1 MLVGFRI
8 KKEKEVC
15 GMKNWKTRIPGI
27 VITVLAAIATVV
39 FVVVLGMSRMLPTKY
54 LILGTVAAVL
64 VVAACALF
72 TRSTKNKFQFTFG
85 TVIAVLMTVVFAA
98 GSFYLQATMNVL
110 NDFSEVQVIETP
122 VGVFV
127 REDDPAQTI
136 EDAKDYTFGVL
147 SNMDTENTEKTL
159 DELNTLLGQFVETQS
174 YEGITQLADGLLLT
188 EVDAIILNTAYL
200 DLYEDLEGYT
210 EFEFQ
215 IRELETIVLKEEVK
229 VEKSDKKEKDEDPH
243 VFSVYIGGSDSRGS
257 INQQARN
264 DVNIVATVNTE
275 TKQVLLVTTPRDYYV
290 PLSISNGSRDKLTH
304 AGIYG
309 IEVSRDSVGMIYDTE
324 IDYYFRINF
333 SGVERVVDALGGIT
347 VNNDYAFST
356 YSGQYY
362 PAGEVYLDSS
372 NVLPYARDR
381 KMSGGEEARGK
392 RQLKVIEGCI
402 NKAMSPDI
410 LTKYTQLLDSVSDCI
425 IMDVPSSEISNI
437 VRQQLEDGGDW
448 NITRYAVSGWGD
460 SQQPW
465 SMSQYAYVTWPYED
479 DIEKAKELMQAVR
492 DGEIITEAMLTE

>member
-1 MLVGFRI
+1 
-8 KKEKEVC
+8 
-15 GMKNWKTRIPGI
+15 MKNRKIRIPGI
-27 VITVLAAIATVV
+27 VITALAALATVI
-39 FVVVLGMSRMLPTKY
+39 FIVVLGMSQMLPTKY
-54 LILGTVAAVL
+54 LFLGAVAAIL
-64 VVAACALF
+64 VVVACALF

-85 TVIAVLMTVVFAA
+85 TIIAVLMTVVFAA
-98 GSFYLQATMNVL
+98 GSFYLQSTMNVL
-110 NDFSEVQVIETP
+110 NGFSDVQVIETP
-122 VGVFV
+122 VGIFV
-127 REDDPAQTI
+127 RSDDPAVTV

-147 SNMDTENTEKTL
+147 SNMDVENTEKTL
-159 DELNTLLGQFVETQS
+159 EELNTQLGQYVSTQS
-174 YEGITQLADGLLLT
+174 YEGITQLADALLLT

-215 IRELETIVLKEEVK
+215 IRELDTIVIKEEVK
-229 VEKSDKKEKDEDPH
+229 VEKQNKNKKDEDPH

-290 PLSISNGSRDKLTH
+290 PLSISGGSRDKLTH

-333 SGVERVVDALGGIT
+333 SGVERVVNALGGIT
-347 VNNDYAFST
+347 VYNDYDFST

-362 PAGEVYLDSS
+362 PAGEITLTGE
-372 NVLPYARDR
+372 NVMAFARDR

-392 RQLKVIEGCI
+392 RQMKVIEGCI
-402 NKAMSPDI
+402 NKAMSPEI

-425 IMDVPSSEISNI
+425 VMNVPSSEISGI
-437 VRQQLEDGGDW
+437 VRQQLENGGDW
-448 NITRYAVSGWGD
+448 NITRYAVTGWGD

-465 SMSQYAYVTWPYED
+465 SMSQYAYVMWPDED
-479 DIEKAKELMQAVR
+479 TVQKAKDLMQAVR

>member
-1 MLVGFRI
+1 
-8 KKEKEVC
+8 
-15 GMKNWKTRIPGI
+15 MKNRKIRIPGI
-27 VITVLAAIATVV
+27 VITALAALATVI
-39 FVVVLGMSRMLPTKY
+39 FIVVLGMSQMLPTKY
-54 LILGTVAAVL
+54 LILGALAAIL
-64 VVAACALF
+64 VVVACALF

-85 TVIAVLMTVVFAA
+85 TIIAVLMTVVFAA
-98 GSFYLQATMNVL
+98 GSFYLQSTMNVL
-110 NDFSEVQVIETP
+110 NGFSDVQVIETP
-122 VGVFV
+122 VGIFV
-127 REDDPAQTI
+127 RSDDPAVTV

-147 SNMDTENTEKTL
+147 SNMDVENTEKTL
-159 DELNTLLGQFVETQS
+159 EELNTQLGQYVSTQS
-174 YEGITQLADGLLLT
+174 YEGITQLADALLLT

-215 IRELETIVLKEEVK
+215 IRELDTIVIKEEVK
-229 VEKSDKKEKDEDPH
+229 VEKQNKNKKDEDPH

-290 PLSISNGSRDKLTH
+290 PLSISGGSRDKLTH

-309 IEVSRDSVGMIYDTE
+309 IEVSKDTLSLLYDTE

-333 SGVERVVDALGGIT
+333 SGVERVVNALGGIT
-347 VNNDYAFST
+347 VYNDYDFST
-356 YSGQYY
+356 FTGQYY
-362 PAGEVYLDSS
+362 PAGEITLTGE
-372 NVLPYARDR
+372 NVMAFARDR

-392 RQLKVIEGCI
+392 RQMKVIEGCI
-402 NKAMSPDI
+402 NKAMSPEI

-425 IMDVPSSEISNI
+425 VMNVPSSEISGI
-437 VRQQLEDGGDW
+437 VRQQLENGGDW
-448 NITRYAVSGWGD
+448 NITRYAVTGWGD

-465 SMSQYAYVTWPYED
+465 SMSQYAYVMWPDED
-479 DIEKAKELMQAVR
+479 TVQKAKDLMQAVR

>member
-1 MLVGFRI
+1 
-8 KKEKEVC
+8 
-15 GMKNWKTRIPGI
+15 MKNWKTRIPGI
-27 VITVLAAIATVV
+27 VITVLAAVATVA
-39 FVVVLGMSRMLPTKY
+39 FVAILGMSQMLPTKY
-54 LILGTVAAVL
+54 LILGALAAVL
-64 VVAACALF
+64 VVVACALF

-85 TVIAVLMTVVFAA
+85 TIIAVLMTVVFAA

-110 NDFSEVQVIETP
+110 NDFSEVQTIETP
-122 VGVFV
+122 VGIFV
-127 REDDPAQTI
+127 RSDDPAVSI

-147 SNMDTENTEKTL
+147 SNMDTENTEKAL
-159 DELNTLLGQFVETQS
+159 DELNAKYGSFVQTQS
-174 YEGITQLADGLLLT
+174 YDGLTQIADALLLR
-188 EVDAIILNTAYL
+188 EADAIILNTAYL

-215 IRELETIVLKEEVK
+215 IRELETIVLKEEIK
-229 VEKSDKKEKDEDPH
+229 VEKPKNEKDEDPH
-243 VFSVYIGGSDSRGS
+243 IFTVYIGGSDSRGS

-290 PLSISNGSRDKLTH
+290 PLSISGGSRDKLTH

-309 IEVSRDSVGMIYDTE
+309 IEVSRDSLGLLYDTD

-347 VNNDYAFST
+347 VNNEYEFST
-356 YSGQYY
+356 YNGHYF

-381 KMSGGEEARGK
+381 KLSGGEEARGK
-392 RQLKVIEGCI
+392 RQLSVIEGCI

-410 LTKYTQLLDSVSDCI
+410 LMKYTSLLDSVSDCI

-437 VRQQLEDGGDW
+437 VRQQLEDGGSW
-448 NITRYAVSGWGD
+448 NITRYAVTGWGD

-465 SMSQYAYVTWPYED
+465 SMSQNAYVMWPDENTV
-479 DIEKAKELMQAVR
+479 EKAKDLMQAVR
-492 DGEIITEAMLTE
+492 DGEVITDAMLAE

>member
-1 MLVGFRI
+1 
-8 KKEKEVC
+8 
-15 GMKNWKTRIPGI
+15 MKNRKIRIPGI
-27 VITVLAAIATVV
+27 VITALAALATVI
-39 FVVVLGMSRMLPTKY
+39 FIVVLGMSQMLPTKY
-54 LILGTVAAVL
+54 LILGALAAIL
-64 VVAACALF
+64 VVVACALF

-85 TVIAVLMTVVFAA
+85 TIIAVLMTVVFAA
-98 GSFYLQATMNVL
+98 GSFYLQSTMNVL
-110 NDFSEVQVIETP
+110 NGFSDVQVIETP
-122 VGVFV
+122 VGIFV
-127 REDDPAQTI
+127 RSDDPAVTV

-147 SNMDTENTEKTL
+147 SNMDVENTEKTL
-159 DELNTLLGQFVETQS
+159 EELNTQLGQYVSTQS
-174 YEGITQLADGLLLT
+174 YEGITQLADALLLT

-215 IRELETIVLKEEVK
+215 IRELDTIVIKEEIK
-229 VEKSDKKEKDEDPH
+229 VEKQNKNKKDEDPH

-290 PLSISNGSRDKLTH
+290 PLSISGGSRDKLTH
-304 AGIYG
+304 GGIYG
-309 IEVSRDSVGMIYDTE
+309 IEVSKDTLSLLYDTE

-333 SGVERVVDALGGIT
+333 SGVERVVNALGGIT
-347 VNNDYAFST
+347 VYNDYDFST
-356 YSGQYY
+356 FTGQYY
-362 PAGEVYLDSS
+362 PAGEITLTGE
-372 NVLPYARDR
+372 NVMAFARDR

-392 RQLKVIEGCI
+392 RQMKVIEGCI
-402 NKAMSPDI
+402 NKAMSPEI

-425 IMDVPSSEISNI
+425 VMNVPSSEISGI
-437 VRQQLEDGGDW
+437 VRQQLENGGDW
-448 NITRYAVSGWGD
+448 NITRYAVTGWGD

-465 SMSQYAYVTWPYED
+465 SMSQYAYVMWPDED
-479 DIEKAKELMQAVR
+479 TVQKAKDLMQAVR